1 MTPNRI
7 RATGAIAGF
16 AALFVLADAALAQT
30 ATRDVKVAGMG
41 LRKCSEWQQWKDGK
55 NGEARALALEWAEGF
70 ISGHNVY
77 ARRGNEPMSSVVAD
91 TKVLIP
97 LLDSYCQKSPEN
109 RILNG
114 VIEITQSLGGARIN
128 LSPRPV
134 VPQGSSPQKKH
145 EQES

>member
-1 MTPNRI
+1 MTLRFI
-7 RATGAIAGF
+7 SASIAICGF
-16 AALFVLADAALAQT
+16 LTVLMVETACAQT
-30 ATRDVKVAGMG
+30 TSRDIKVAGMG
-41 LRKCSEWQQWKDGK
+41 TRKCSEWVEWKDGK

-97 LLDSYCQKSPEN
+97 LLDSYCQKNTDN

-128 LSPRPV
+128 LTPRPTTPQ
-134 VPQGSSPQKKH
+134 VPAPRKKN